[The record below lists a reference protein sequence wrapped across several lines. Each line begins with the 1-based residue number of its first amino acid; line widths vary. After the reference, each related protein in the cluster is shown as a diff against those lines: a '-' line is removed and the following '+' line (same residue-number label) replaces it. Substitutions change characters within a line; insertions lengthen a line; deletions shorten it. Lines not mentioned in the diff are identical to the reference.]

1 MGGFEGLVALRTQRG
16 TQIDWLLPEPS
27 GVVAPVGSGS
37 NQIGWLPLWVF
48 GRMFGFYD
56 MMGDCSEVRKHL
68 RVVPGVVPQTIF
80 SFFFDVIHVLIFFRQ
95 LT

>member
-1 MGGFEGLVALRTQRG
+1 M
-16 TQIDWLLPEPS
+16 
-27 GVVAPVGSGS
+27 VAPVGSGS

-56 MMGDCSEVRKHL
+56 MMGDCSEVRNHL

-80 SFFFDVIHVLIFFRQ
+80 SFFFRCDSCLNLLPTAY
-95 LT
+95 LTASRRLWPSV